1 MHTSVD
7 SALGRPPRLIGES
20 ITSIATPTAAY
31 SLRSLTGGDPL
42 AVRVRRSSDDS
53 EQDFTVSAINSGAL
67 TAFVGSGNNGFVQTW
82 YDQSGNGRNAT
93 QTTDGNQPQ
102 IVSSGSLIA
111 SNGSPSVFFTGDTR
125 DDELDFTDLTLTDAA
140 VFTVVNI
147 DSSADQQII
156 LGGSAS
162 TSTGTMI
169 PMMDNSSSTT
179 QVYKNCTV
187 GGAEQGSSQ
196 FKNGSQITL
205 ADRDDAFDNL
215 AVDSQILFTILDLDV
230 AEAKVLDGI
239 SRCPSNAFTFHLQGK
254 MNELI
259 IFNSDQSSNRTK
271 IETNINSYYS
281 IF

>member
-1 MHTSVD
+1 MHTSLD
-7 SALGRPPRLIGES
+7 SALGRQRRLNQVGET
-20 ITSIATPTAAY
+20 ITSIAAPAAAY

-140 VFTVVNI
+140 
-147 DSSADQQII
+147 
-156 LGGSAS
+156 
-162 TSTGTMI
+162 
-169 PMMDNSSSTT
+169 
-179 QVYKNCTV
+179 
-187 GGAEQGSSQ
+187 
-196 FKNGSQITL
+196 
-205 ADRDDAFDNL
+205 
-215 AVDSQILFTILDLDV
+215 
-230 AEAKVLDGI
+230 
-239 SRCPSNAFTFHLQGK
+239 
-254 MNELI
+254 
-259 IFNSDQSSNRTK
+259 
-271 IETNINSYYS
+271 
-281 IF
+281 